1 MVSENGFSIKY
12 VNQEF
17 NKISFV
23 RNVKEIF
30 ESILKNFKIYN
41 ENCQDSVLEINK
53 NNIKII
59 YEKGDNELD
68 NLYNK
73 AIIKDMEFDLIKSNF
88 IKVKKGKNYLEV
100 YNKNVNRGNFCA
112 FLLKDMLNK
121 GKGNFPDF
129 ILVIG
134 NKEDEDIFKYLYS
147 KENIIRNYSENIQI
161 FTINI
166 GEYYKSK
173 AKYFYKNVDDFN
185 DLIDFFLK
193 ESQSK

>member
-1 MVSENGFSIKY
+1 LLYEN
-12 VNQEF
+12 
-17 NKISFV
+17 
-23 RNVKEIF
+23 EIF
-30 ESILKNFKIYN
+30 EPILKNFKIYN
-41 ENCQDSVLEINK
+41 EKCQDSILETNK

-134 NKEDEDIFKYLYS
+134 NKDDEDIFNYLYS
-147 KENIIRNYSENIQI
+147 KENIIRNYSENIKI
-161 FTINI
+161 ITINV

-173 AKYFYKNVDDFN
+173 SKFFYKNIEDLN
-185 DLIDFFLK
+185 KLIDFFLD
-193 ESQSK
+193 ESRSK

>member
-1 MVSENGFSIKY
+1 
-12 VNQEF
+12 
-17 NKISFV
+17 
-23 RNVKEIF
+23 
-30 ESILKNFKIYN
+30 
-41 ENCQDSVLEINK
+41 
-53 NNIKII
+53 
-59 YEKGDNELD
+59 
-68 NLYNK
+68 
-73 AIIKDMEFDLIKSNF
+73 
-88 IKVKKGKNYLEV
+88 
-100 YNKNVNRGNFCA
+100 
-112 FLLKDMLNK
+112 MLNK

-134 NKEDEDIFKYLYS
+134 NKEDEDIFNYLYS

-193 ESQSK
+193 ESQLK